1 MKKIFSILFAAVIVL
16 CMLSGCSVKNEAY
29 SDQEKQVIKAA
40 NQIICSEY
48 DVTFDE
54 DDFSYSVGKQIAE
67 NQFVSL
73 DSQEE
78 QQEAFEN
85 IVSVSALKTSAH
97 EKGEVY
103 AYSVTFNS
111 QTKNVLDISVSIGE

>member
-111 QTKNVLDISVSIGE
+111 QAKNVLDISISIGE

>member
-16 CMLSGCSVKNEAY
+16 CMLSGCSVKNGAY

>member
-54 DDFSYSVGKQIAE
+54 DDFSYSVGKQIKE
-67 NQFVSL
+67 NEFVSL
-73 DSQEE
+73 DSKEK
-78 QQEAFEN
+78 QQETFEN
-85 IVSVSALKTSAH
+85 IVSVSALKNSAH